1 MGAAVWLD
9 SRETAGGR
17 KQSASARA
25 GFDPSRPLPS
35 PLFPTRLQEEQQ
47 LGSKVWEG
55 YGEGQGRTS
64 LNPGRRCEP
73 RVGEGTSRDKPDWGA
88 ILPLAAGETEAQKG
102 SNIQTGKRVRQGC
115 ILSPCL
121 YNLYAEYILRNAGL
135 EEAQAGIKIT
145 GRNINNLSYI
155 PE

>member
-1 MGAAVWLD
+1 MGGAVWLD

-35 PLFPTRLQEEQQ
+35 PLSPTRLQEERQ

-55 YGEGQGRTS
+55 YGEGQGRTG
-64 LNPGRRCEP
+64 LNPGRRREP

-102 SNIQTGKRVRQGC
+102 SSNGFTIQAADLLTPHLAFTLACPTLDALYVSPGVSRCGKFQFWT
-115 ILSPCL
+115 L
-121 YNLYAEYILRNAGL
+121 
-135 EEAQAGIKIT
+135 
-145 GRNINNLSYI
+145 
-155 PE
+155 